1 MRRRCLCTRLHS
13 VANFC
18 NKKLRVEFYSTI
30 SRHAKTD
37 ESIVLVIWL
46 NERVLGSER
55 MLKRLR
61 LRLKGNTVGIRSSTR
76 YCVVIV
82 RRNSHCGDM
91 PLSKDEAQRSKVKSQ
106 RSKVKRRRSK
116 VKGQKSKDEGQRSK
130 VKRRRSKDEGQR
142 SKVKGRKSKVKRRRS
157 KVKGRRS
164 KVKGRKTK
172 RGL

>member
-1 MRRRCLCTRLHS
+1 MRIIEKNDYLCIQLH
-13 VANFC
+13 
-18 NKKLRVEFYSTI
+18 KKLQKLRVEFYSTI

-82 RRNSHCGDM
+82 RRSSHCGDM
-91 PLSKDEAQRSKVKSQ
+91 PLSDPLSPPA
-106 RSKVKRRRSK
+106 
-116 VKGQKSKDEGQRSK
+116 
-130 VKRRRSKDEGQR
+130 
-142 SKVKGRKSKVKRRRS
+142 
-157 KVKGRRS
+157 
-164 KVKGRKTK
+164 
-172 RGL
+172 

>member
-1 MRRRCLCTRLHS
+1 MSIRGHPLLRRVCTS
-13 VANFC
+13 VTNGVALQAIPNLRKLN

-37 ESIVLVIWL
+37 ECIVLDIGL
-46 NERVLGSER
+46 NKRVLGSER

-91 PLSKDEAQRSKVKSQ
+91 PLSDPLSPPA
-106 RSKVKRRRSK
+106 
-116 VKGQKSKDEGQRSK
+116 
-130 VKRRRSKDEGQR
+130 
-142 SKVKGRKSKVKRRRS
+142 
-157 KVKGRRS
+157 
-164 KVKGRKTK
+164 
-172 RGL
+172 